1 MPNVLWAYVKAN
13 IYHYY
18 LGEPS
23 SNLSCGSKVGFQK
36 SVDILLKHTK
46 KIPENQAELQPL
58 LSLIQEK
65 NVNLVLQRKGLP
77 INGDVCKKV
86 SQQYVHNIGH
96 SSPPHHASSTH
107 TELNFVYLYIGMEN
121 TLSAF

>member
-1 MPNVLWAYVKAN
+1 MCYGPMSKQMP
-13 IYHYY
+13 IEHYY
-18 LGEPS
+18 HLGEPS

-36 SVDILLKHTK
+36 SVDILLEHTK

-77 INGDVCKKV
+77 INGDVRK
-86 SQQYVHNIGH
+86 Q
-96 SSPPHHASSTH
+96 
-107 TELNFVYLYIGMEN
+107 LF
-121 TLSAF
+121 

>member
-1 MPNVLWAYVKAN
+1 MSKLYPTCYEDTHQ
-13 IYHYY
+13 IHP

-23 SNLSCGSKVGFQK
+23 SNLSCGSKVGFQE

-46 KIPENQAELQPL
+46 KIPENQAEVQPL

-77 INGDVCKKV
+77 INGDVCK
-86 SQQYVHNIGH
+86 
-96 SSPPHHASSTH
+96 
-107 TELNFVYLYIGMEN
+107 
-121 TLSAF
+121 